1 MDSSMTSDMRPYKG
15 PDRRRHRMFVTRN
28 SEYHCRD
35 GRCVAVRDRHTGE
48 FIRGHHAIG
57 KKVSAGIRFND
68 DGGIAQ
74 VSPPE
79 SLIEGEQL
87 CFSSRVDEQEFDVV
101 TSPLLKI
108 DRPPKE
114 VVALYDAA

>member
-1 MDSSMTSDMRPYKG
+1 MNSSAANDARSYLG
-15 PDRRRHRMFVTRN
+15 PERRHHRMLVTRN

-57 KKVSAGIRFND
+57 KKLSAGIRFTD

-79 SLIEGEQL
+79 ELLEGEQV
-87 CFSSRVDEQEFDVV
+87 CFSSRIDDQEYDVV
-101 TSPLLKI
+101 TSPLLRI
-108 DRPPKE
+108 DRPPKD